1 MSGGLFQLV
10 AYGAQDAYLT
20 GNPEITFF
28 NVVYRQQNLNFA
40 LHPENHQPSGH
51 VNFSRIYESSGS
63 MNDSRINAKG
73 VEIDLAYIQYL
84 KSKIKENDVKAM
96 RKLAEYYKTVKY
108 YEKMLKYYVSY
119 INNADI
125 NKLQKIIKVCRET
138 KNIKQFGELGDL
150 CLDRLPIENTEN
162 ECPICFDNCGQYK
175 TVCCNQY
182 AHHNCVYQCNS
193 CPFCRA
199 KIF

>member
-10 AYGAQDAYLT
+10 AYGAQDTYLT

-40 LHPENHQPSGH
+40 LHPENHQPSG
-51 VNFSRIYESSGS
+51 S
-63 MNDSRINAKG
+63 MNYSRINTQFALNPKNVKG

-125 NKLQKIIKVCRET
+125 NKLS
-138 KNIKQFGELGDL
+138 F
-150 CLDRLPIENTEN
+150 
-162 ECPICFDNCGQYK
+162 F
-175 TVCCNQY
+175 
-182 AHHNCVYQCNS
+182 
-193 CPFCRA
+193 
-199 KIF
+199 